1 MKMALGIAAAS
12 ALALF
17 AHTASADEVSGPV
30 SNINLTQKTFEVEGM
45 IFTASP
51 DNTVGVDLSELKEGD
66 VVTVGYATNAENTG
80 TTEINAMTLEK
91 E

>member
-1 MKMALGIAAAS
+1 MKKILGIATAS

-17 AHTASADEVSGPV
+17 THVASADEVSGTI

-66 VVTVGYATNAENTG
+66 TVRVGFATNAQNTG
-80 TTEINAMTLEK
+80 TSEINAMSLEK